1 MKTRLLAFID
11 VLRGA
16 GLSITVAETL
26 DAMQA
31 VGVLGV
37 GREALL
43 EGLAAA
49 VVKDEADRPTFE
61 AVFDRF
67 FAVPVRPRGKGKHP
81 RPSDDGNGH
90 GAGQAG
96 GLSHKQREAEPHRQ
110 EPSRR
115 SESAHRERERAHGRE
130 RTRERPDRSG
140 QRLARQRAL
149 QAVPFCEMTAADV
162 EACAELVAEL
172 AQRFRAHLS
181 RRQRHAARGRLDL
194 RRTLR
199 RSISKGG
206 VPIEP
211 AFRERRPGRPDLVA
225 LTDSSH
231 SVATASNFLL
241 ALLAP
246 APAFCRRVRLF
257 AFVDQPV
264 EVSLESGRVMLHES
278 LDLYARSD
286 FGHVLVTF
294 WQQYEPLLTRNTI
307 LLILGDARNN
317 RRPPR
322 ADILARMHAAVRRVV
337 WLNPEPPQRWNSGD
351 SVMHLYR
358 RHCDTLLAASNLREL
373 STALRQTFRVS

>member
-1 MKTRLLAFID
+1 MKTRLLTFID

-31 VGVLGV
+31 VGALGV

-49 VVKDEADRPTFE
+49 VVKDESDRPTFE

-67 FAVPVRPRGKGKHP
+67 FAVPGRQRGKGKHP
-81 RPSDDGNGH
+81 HPSDDGNGH

-96 GLSHKQREAEPHRQ
+96 GLAHKQREAEPHRQ
-110 EPSRR
+110 EPRR
-115 SESAHRERERAHGRE
+115 RAESERRGRESA
-130 RTRERPDRSG
+130 RERPDRSG

-149 QAVPFCEMTAADV
+149 QAVAFREMTAADV

-172 AQRFRAHLS
+172 ARRFRAHLS
-181 RRQRHAARGRLDL
+181 RRQRHTTRGRLDL

-211 AFRERRPGRPDLVA
+211 AFRQRRPGRPDLVA
-225 LTDSSH
+225 LADSSH
-231 SVATASNFLL
+231 SVATASDFLL
-241 ALLAP
+241 ALLTP
-246 APAFCRRVRLF
+246 APTFGRRVRLF
-257 AFVDQPV
+257 AFVDRPV
-264 EVSLESGRVMLHES
+264 EVSLESGRVILHES

-286 FGHVLVTF
+286 FGQVLVTF

-322 ADILARMHAAVRRVV
+322 SDVLARMHAAVRRVV
-337 WLNPEPPQRWNSGD
+337 WLNPEPLQRWDSGD
-351 SVMHLYR
+351 SVMHVYK
-358 RHCDTLLAASNLREL
+358 RHCDILLAASNLREL
-373 STALRQTFRVS
+373 STALRQTFRVP